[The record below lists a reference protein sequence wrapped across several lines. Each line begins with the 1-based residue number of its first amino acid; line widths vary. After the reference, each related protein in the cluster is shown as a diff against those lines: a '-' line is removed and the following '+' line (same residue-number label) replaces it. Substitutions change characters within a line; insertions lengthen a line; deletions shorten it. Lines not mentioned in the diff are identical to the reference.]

1 MLLHLGERDAL
12 IWLDENAAE
21 EILCL
26 RVDNARAKLR
36 ELVSE
41 VADLVLGHL
50 VLTIDLLAVLES
62 FNLRRGVKGRLPIE
76 QLKDDDSER
85 PNVDSPIVPDLVEG
99 PLLWATSWQQH
110 LDWVELEGTNSGV

>member
-26 RVDNARAKLR
+26 RVDSAGAKLR

-41 VADLVLGHL
+41 VADLVLGHV
-50 VLTIDLLAVLES
+50 VLPIDLLAVLES
-62 FNLRRGVKGRLPIE
+62 FNLRRGVEGRVPIE
-76 QLKDDDSER
+76 QLKDDDSE
-85 PNVDSPIVPDLVEG
+85 
-99 PLLWATSWQQH
+99 
-110 LDWVELEGTNSGV
+110 